1 MKKPDRSSFSRDKVF
16 PRNYVLYFKLS
27 QENFFP
33 NLVKVTLTLSW
44 WSSLSCRNL
53 SIDFW
58 SRSMDWFLYYWDLRH
73 ERINHVN
80 LNPFSSNV
88 PLLYPQKTSENQRFS
103 NVLRGYRSGTL
114 VENGLI
120 RVMFS
125 NIRPKRYDQVLTYI

>member
-1 MKKPDRSSFSRDKVF
+1 
-16 PRNYVLYFKLS
+16 
-27 QENFFP
+27 
-33 NLVKVTLTLSW
+33 
-44 WSSLSCRNL
+44 
-53 SIDFW
+53 
-58 SRSMDWFLYYWDLRH
+58 MDWFLYYWDLRH

-80 LNPFSSNV
+80 PFSSNV
-88 PLLYPQKTSENQRFS
+88 PLLYPQKTSENRRFS